1 MKFKPVHELS
11 SDELNHILY
20 MARQFIEWNIE
31 PKYCQLHAL
40 IDSVKES
47 MVYFMPDDEDLIQN
61 INNANEASLII
72 NTFTGAPHPLR
83 EGLTILRE
91 LYEIINAN
99 RKDLYLYQLTT
110 KIRDYLDTIEPYV
123 LREKLDKFH
132 LMQSDRA
139 KKARTRNG
147 LSPEARQ
154 ERDKKIL
161 ADYDKSKS
169 RLSLESFAK
178 HHEKKRSYK
187 KGNGEYLKK
196 SAIKKIIKANHTN
209 DT

>member
-110 KIRDYLDTIEPYV
+110 KIRDYLDTIEPFV
-123 LREKLDKFH
+123 LSEKLNKYH
-132 LMQSDRA
+132 SKQSKIRGKRQTWKGKTRA
-139 KKARTRNG
+139 E
-147 LSPEARQ
+147 LEARNK
-154 ERDKKIL
+154 EIVEHFRSTKL
-161 ADYDKSKS
+161 TPN
-169 RLSLESFAK
+169 SFAEK
-178 HHEKKRSYK
+178 HAEKYGYSAKTIRNILKSSL
-187 KGNGEYLKK
+187 GN
-196 SAIKKIIKANHTN
+196 
-209 DT
+209 